1 MCTSWPFLLARYNPL
16 LDSKGRWRLP
26 MPLLLSSR
34 AARAGVVSATPA
46 CVNSR
51 VAPLRSLV
59 VAGALA
65 VAADFAERVVVVD
78 LPFALPV
85 CRLRHVRHDETADLC
100 AQRAAVAAGRA
111 EVNPAVDARVER
123 LVRCLREAHV
133 GAHDVGNGLG
143 SEGELGVVAEVRAQ
157 HH

>member
-1 MCTSWPFLLARYNPL
+1 
-16 LDSKGRWRLP
+16 

-65 VAADFAERVVVVD
+65 VAADFAWRVVVAD
-78 LPFALPV
+78 LPSAPPAGG
-85 CRLRHVRHDETADLC
+85 LRDVRHDETAYLC
-100 AQRAAVAAGRA
+100 AQRPPVAAGRT
-111 EVNPAVDARVER
+111 EVNAAVDARVER
-123 LVRCLREAHV
+123 FIRRLCEARV
-133 GAHDVGNGLG
+133 CAHDAGQCLG
-143 SEGELGVVAEVRAQ
+143 RECELSVVAEVCAQ
-157 HH
+157 HYGRSGADGG